1 MARKRTKKRTH
12 LGASNPDVDSAGH
25 ASAKDPKSM
34 VIRIGAGEVGS
45 SVSQLAADVRKV
57 MEPGTAA
64 RLKERRG
71 NRLKDYASMC
81 GPLGV
86 THLMLF
92 SRSESGNTNLRMALT
107 PRGPTMNFRVE
118 KYSLCKD
125 VQRAQKHPKGGGKEF
140 ITPPLLVMNNFTR
153 PDSNSKSKVP
163 KHLESLATTVFQS
176 LFPPINPQATPLK
189 SIRRVLLLNR
199 EQSEEDDGTF
209 IINFRHYAITTKS
222 TTVSKP
228 LRRLNAA
235 EQFVTTKTSRKGK
248 MPNLG
253 KLEDVADFLIGGEN
267 GDGYMTD
274 ATSGSEMDTD
284 AEVEIL
290 DSTTRKVLS
299 AKARQAA
306 AQNDAE
312 PEAEEENVERRAV
325 KLVELGPRM
334 RLRLT
339 KVEEG
344 LADGKVMWHDNA
356 RYVWSSA
363 AVIGTGT
370 GVYLFNGKGTTKSLT
385 NEVPSLKDFS
395 SEDQIPINS
404 PVKEF
409 IMEDANAKLRED
421 AHTFVF
427 DGNGGVK
434 GRVDFARLGS
444 NNPIEDEW
452 DLKIAKGVGGTNT
465 LYAGVYDGHAG
476 WATSKVLRAALVPYV
491 SNALSSV
498 TPTSSNELVDDAI
511 KKAFVRLDDRI
522 FRNAQEALESGQD
535 QGSAAVIIAVAP
547 AIAGSCALLTMYE
560 PKTSTLRTAVAGDS
574 RAVRGMWSPNTS
586 KYEVDVLSKD
596 QTGFNQDEVERLD
609 KEHPGEIKDMI
620 NTESGRLFGM
630 AITRAFGDHRWK
642 WSEELIRKVKDDF
655 YGTAPRPNAKTQP
668 YMTARP
674 EVTTRK
680 IQTEDFVILAS
691 DGLWDMMSNED
702 AVSCVS
708 RWLVAK
714 KNGKPEPFKETKF
727 EGKLEDGWKATPEHQ
742 VIEDLDNAAVCL
754 VKNALGGSR
763 RGLFLGAM
771 TTYPP
776 MSRNVRD
783 DMTVQVIFFKDPYEK
798 K

>member
-1 MARKRTKKRTH
+1 MFRIPSRTLRTFGPSLKR
-12 LGASNPDVDSAGH
+12 AP
-25 ASAKDPKSM
+25 
-34 VIRIGAGEVGS
+34 VGVRFS
-45 SVSQLAADVRKV
+45 STQ
-57 MEPGTAA
+57 T
-64 RLKERRG
+64 
-71 NRLKDYASMC
+71 
-81 GPLGV
+81 
-86 THLMLF
+86 
-92 SRSESGNTNLRMALT
+92 
-107 PRGPTMNFRVE
+107 
-118 KYSLCKD
+118 
-125 VQRAQKHPKGGGKEF
+125 
-140 ITPPLLVMNNFTR
+140 
-153 PDSNSKSKVP
+153 
-163 KHLESLATTVFQS
+163 
-176 LFPPINPQATPLK
+176 
-189 SIRRVLLLNR
+189 
-199 EQSEEDDGTF
+199 
-209 IINFRHYAITTKS
+209 S
-222 TTVSKP
+222 TS
-228 LRRLNAA
+228 
-235 EQFVTTKTSRKGK
+235 S
-248 MPNLG
+248 
-253 KLEDVADFLIGGEN
+253 
-267 GDGYMTD
+267 
-274 ATSGSEMDTD
+274 
-284 AEVEIL
+284 
-290 DSTTRKVLS
+290 
-299 AKARQAA
+299 
-306 AQNDAE
+306 
-312 PEAEEENVERRAV
+312 
-325 KLVELGPRM
+325 
-334 RLRLT
+334 
-339 KVEEG
+339 
-344 LADGKVMWHDNA
+344 NA
-356 RYVWSSA
+356 RYVWASA

-370 GVYLFNGKGTTKSLT
+370 GVYLFIGKGAAKTLT
-385 NEVPSLKDFS
+385 NEVPNLKEFS
-395 SEDQIPINS
+395 SENQIPTNS
-404 PVKEF
+404 PVKEL
-409 IMEDANAKLRED
+409 IMEDADAKLRED

-444 NNPIEDEW
+444 NNPMEDEW

-491 SNALSSV
+491 SNALSNI

-522 FRNAQEALESGQD
+522 FNQAQEALESGQD
-535 QGSAAVIIAVAP
+535 QGSASVIIAVAP

-560 PKTSTLRTAVAGDS
+560 PRTSTLRTAVAGDS
-574 RAVRGMWSPNTS
+574 RAVRGMWSPNTI

-620 NTESGRLFGM
+620 NPESGRLFGM

-642 WSEELIRKVKDDF
+642 WPEELIRKVKHDF
-655 YGTAPRPNAKTQP
+655 YGTAPRPSAKTPP

-727 EGKLEDGWKATPEHQ
+727 EGRLEDGWVATPEHQ

-798 K
+798 N